1 MKDTIRQLI
10 QQALTQLVNE
20 GVLPEGLTP
29 AIQVEN
35 TRDKTHGDFASNIA
49 MMLAKPAGLKP
60 RDLAEKI
67 IAALPADPQVT
78 KAEIAGP
85 GFINFFQN
93 TQALAS
99 RLDAALA
106 DAKIGVRKAGPAQRV
121 AIDLSAPNLAKEMHV
136 GHLRSTIIGDGV
148 ARVLEFLGDDVIRQ
162 NHVGDWGT
170 QFGMLMAYLQ
180 ENPITSNEL
189 SDLENFYR
197 AAKKRFDESEEFADR
212 ARGLVV
218 KLQAGDAECLELWG
232 RFREISLSHCQEI
245 YELLNVKLTMADVM
259 GESAYNDDLINVV
272 NDLKAKGL
280 LVESNGAQCVFL
292 EEFKTADGDPLPV
305 IIVKAD
311 GGYLY
316 ATTDLAAVRYRSG
329 VLKADRALYFVDQR
343 QALHFQQVFEVARRA
358 GFVTHPMQMEHMGF
372 GTMNGA
378 DGRPFKTRDGG
389 TVKLID
395 LLNEAQDRAYNL
407 VKEKNPELAE
417 ADLRNIAR
425 VVGIGA
431 VKYADL
437 SKHRTSDY
445 SFNFELM
452 LNFEGNTA
460 PYLLYAY
467 TRVAG
472 VFRKLGK
479 DFSEVEGQINLEAPH
494 EQELAA
500 KLAQFGEVLNS
511 VGEKGTPHILCTYL
525 YEVAGLFSSFYENC
539 PILTADDEAQKQSRL
554 RLAALAG
561 RTLKQ
566 GLELLGLETLERIR
580 YQAPAKKPIP
590 GWLWMAIG
598 LTVGAFVVFL
608 MKLDPGK
615 GDDVKRVKQEQ
626 QKATKMAEA
635 NKTPPSP
642 TAPVKPKYDFYTLL
656 PESEVI
662 VPPDA
667 VPEKTLPTPQPVPT
681 TPVTPAE
688 AAKIDTARAQAALAG
703 ITPPPPPPVATT
715 KAAPVTKFFLQAGSF
730 PKQADADRVRAQII
744 LLGQAVTVESGT
756 VKDATWYRVLVG
768 PFSNREQLTVAQK
781 QLAGAGFSNLL
792 LQQRQSR

>member
-10 QQALTQLVNE
+10 QQALTQLVTD

-35 TRDKTHGDFASNIA
+35 ARDKTHGDFASNIA
-49 MMLAKPAGLKP
+49 MMLAKPAGMKP

-67 IAALPADPQVT
+67 IAALPADEQVS
-78 KAEIAGP
+78 KVEIAGP
-85 GFINFFQN
+85 GFLNFFQN

-106 DAKIGVRKAGPAQRV
+106 DAKLGVKKAGPQQKV
-121 AIDLSAPNLAKEMHV
+121 VVDLSAPNLAKEMHV
-136 GHLRSTIIGDGV
+136 GHLRSTIIGDAV
-148 ARVLEFLGDDVIRQ
+148 SRVLEFLGDDVIRQ

-180 ENPITSNEL
+180 ENPITSDEL

-218 KLQAGDAECLELWG
+218 KLQAGDPECLKLWT
-232 RFREISLSHCQEI
+232 RFKDISLSHCQKT
-245 YELLNVKLTMADVM
+245 YELLNVKLTMADVK
-259 GESAYNDDLINVV
+259 GESAYNDDLANVV
-272 NDLKAKGL
+272 SDLKAKGL
-280 LVESNGAQCVFL
+280 LVESKGAQCVFL
-292 EEFKTADGDPLPV
+292 EEFKTAEGEPLPV
-305 IIVKAD
+305 IVQKAD

-316 ATTDLAAVRYRSG
+316 ATTDLAAVRYRSN

-343 QALHFQQVFEVARRA
+343 QALHFNQVFEVARRA
-358 GFVTHPMQMEHMGF
+358 GFVGHPMQMEHMGF

-395 LLNEAQDRAYNL
+395 LLTEAKERAYAL

-417 ADLRNIAR
+417 ADLRAIGE

-479 DFSEVEGQINLEAPH
+479 SFEEVDGQIILQAPQ
-494 EQELAA
+494 EQDLAA
-500 KLAQFGEVLNS
+500 RLAQFGEILNN
-511 VGEKGTPHILCTYL
+511 VAEKGTPHVLCAYL
-525 YEVAGLFSSFYENC
+525 YDVAGLFSSFYENC
-539 PILTADDEAQKQSRL
+539 PILAADTPEQQQSRL
-554 RLAALAG
+554 RLAALTG

-566 GLELLGLETLERIR
+566 GLELLGLETLER
-580 YQAPAKKPIP
+580 
-590 GWLWMAIG
+590 M
-598 LTVGAFVVFL
+598 
-608 MKLDPGK
+608 
-615 GDDVKRVKQEQ
+615 
-626 QKATKMAEA
+626 
-635 NKTPPSP
+635 
-642 TAPVKPKYDFYTLL
+642 
-656 PESEVI
+656 
-662 VPPDA
+662 
-667 VPEKTLPTPQPVPT
+667 
-681 TPVTPAE
+681 
-688 AAKIDTARAQAALAG
+688 
-703 ITPPPPPPVATT
+703 
-715 KAAPVTKFFLQAGSF
+715 
-730 PKQADADRVRAQII
+730 
-744 LLGQAVTVESGT
+744 
-756 VKDATWYRVLVG
+756 
-768 PFSNREQLTVAQK
+768 
-781 QLAGAGFSNLL
+781 
-792 LQQRQSR
+792 

>member
-10 QQALTQLVNE
+10 QQALTQLVTD

-35 TRDKTHGDFASNIA
+35 ARDKTHGDFASNIA
-49 MMLAKPAGLKP
+49 MMLAKPAGMKP
-60 RDLAEKI
+60 RDLAEKL
-67 IAALPADPQVT
+67 IAALPADEQVS
-78 KAEIAGP
+78 KVEIAGP
-85 GFINFFQN
+85 GFLNFFQN

-106 DAKIGVRKAGPAQRV
+106 DAKLGVKKAGPQQKV
-121 AIDLSAPNLAKEMHV
+121 VVDLSAPNLAKEMHV
-136 GHLRSTIIGDGV
+136 GHLRSTIIGDAV
-148 ARVLEFLGDDVIRQ
+148 SRVLEFLGDDVIRQ

-180 ENPITSNEL
+180 ENPITSDEL

-197 AAKKRFDESEEFADR
+197 AAKKRFDESEAFADR

-218 KLQAGDAECLELWG
+218 KLQAGDPECLKLWT
-232 RFREISLSHCQEI
+232 RFKDISLSHCQKT

-259 GESAYNDDLINVV
+259 GESAYNDDLANVV

-280 LVESNGAQCVFL
+280 LVESKGAQCVFL
-292 EEFKTADGDPLPV
+292 EEFKTAEGEPLPV
-305 IIVKAD
+305 IVQKAD

-316 ATTDLAAVRYRSG
+316 ATTDLAAVRYRSN

-343 QALHFQQVFEVARRA
+343 QALHFNQVFEVARRA
-358 GFVTHPMQMEHMGF
+358 GFVGHPMQMEHMGF

-395 LLNEAQDRAYNL
+395 LLTEAKERAYAL

-417 ADLRNIAR
+417 ADLRAIGE

-479 DFSEVEGQINLEAPH
+479 DFDEVDGQIILQAPQ
-494 EQELAA
+494 EQDLAA
-500 KLAQFGEVLNS
+500 RLAQFGEILNN
-511 VGEKGTPHILCTYL
+511 VAEKGTPHVLCAYL
-525 YEVAGLFSSFYENC
+525 YDVAGLFSSFYENC
-539 PILTADDEAQKQSRL
+539 PILAADTPEQQQSRL
-554 RLAALAG
+554 RLAALTG

-566 GLELLGLETLERIR
+566 GLELLGLETLER
-580 YQAPAKKPIP
+580 
-590 GWLWMAIG
+590 M
-598 LTVGAFVVFL
+598 
-608 MKLDPGK
+608 
-615 GDDVKRVKQEQ
+615 
-626 QKATKMAEA
+626 
-635 NKTPPSP
+635 
-642 TAPVKPKYDFYTLL
+642 
-656 PESEVI
+656 
-662 VPPDA
+662 
-667 VPEKTLPTPQPVPT
+667 
-681 TPVTPAE
+681 
-688 AAKIDTARAQAALAG
+688 
-703 ITPPPPPPVATT
+703 
-715 KAAPVTKFFLQAGSF
+715 
-730 PKQADADRVRAQII
+730 
-744 LLGQAVTVESGT
+744 
-756 VKDATWYRVLVG
+756 
-768 PFSNREQLTVAQK
+768 
-781 QLAGAGFSNLL
+781 
-792 LQQRQSR
+792 

>member
-10 QQALTQLVNE
+10 QQALTQLVAD
-20 GVLPEGLTP
+20 GVLPDGLTP

-35 TRDKTHGDFASNIA
+35 ARDKTHGDFASNIA

-60 RDLAEKI
+60 RDLAEKL
-67 IAALPADPQVT
+67 IAALPADPQVS
-78 KAEIAGP
+78 KVEIAGP
-85 GFINFFQN
+85 GFLNFFQN

-106 DAKIGVRKAGPAQRV
+106 DAKLGVHKAGAVQKV
-121 AIDLSAPNLAKEMHV
+121 VIDMSAPNLAKEMHV
-136 GHLRSTIIGDGV
+136 GHLRSTIIGDAV
-148 ARVLEFLGDDVIRQ
+148 ARVLEFLGDDVVRQ

-170 QFGMLMAYLQ
+170 QFGMLMAYLE
-180 ENPITSNEL
+180 ENPITSEEL

-197 AAKKRFDESEEFADR
+197 AAKKRFDESSDFADR

-218 KLQAGDAECLELWG
+218 KLQAGDPECLKLWT
-232 RFREISLSHCQEI
+232 RFKDISLSHCQKT

-259 GESAYNDDLINVV
+259 GESAYNDDLANVV
-272 NDLKAKGL
+272 NDLKAKGM

-292 EEFKTADGDPLPV
+292 DEFKNAEGEPLPV

-343 QALHFQQVFEVARRA
+343 QALHFQQVFAVARKA
-358 GFVTHPMQMEHMGF
+358 GFVTHPMDMEHMGF

-395 LLNEAQDRAYNL
+395 LLNEAKERAYAL
-407 VKEKNPELAE
+407 VKEKNPQLPEEELRA
-417 ADLRNIAR
+417 IAK

-479 DFSEVEGQINLEAPH
+479 GFDEVDGEILLQAAQ
-494 EQELAA
+494 EQDLAA
-500 KLAQFGEVLNS
+500 RLAQFGEILNN
-511 VGEKGTPHILCTYL
+511 VAEKGTPHVLCSYL
-525 YEVAGLFSSFYENC
+525 YDVAGLFSSFYENC
-539 PILTADDEAQKQSRL
+539 PILAAETPEQQQSRL
-554 RLAALAG
+554 RLAALTG

-566 GLELLGLETLERIR
+566 GLELLGLETLER
-580 YQAPAKKPIP
+580 
-590 GWLWMAIG
+590 M
-598 LTVGAFVVFL
+598 
-608 MKLDPGK
+608 
-615 GDDVKRVKQEQ
+615 
-626 QKATKMAEA
+626 
-635 NKTPPSP
+635 
-642 TAPVKPKYDFYTLL
+642 
-656 PESEVI
+656 
-662 VPPDA
+662 
-667 VPEKTLPTPQPVPT
+667 
-681 TPVTPAE
+681 
-688 AAKIDTARAQAALAG
+688 
-703 ITPPPPPPVATT
+703 
-715 KAAPVTKFFLQAGSF
+715 
-730 PKQADADRVRAQII
+730 
-744 LLGQAVTVESGT
+744 
-756 VKDATWYRVLVG
+756 
-768 PFSNREQLTVAQK
+768 
-781 QLAGAGFSNLL
+781 
-792 LQQRQSR
+792 

>member
-1 MKDTIRQLI
+1 MTAQLLIESNCAPIYIGTLEGVNGSRITKGSPPQIHYPTAKVGKADPATDNAQFFHLRNEALPRLRSKEKTMKDTIRQLI
-10 QQALTQLVNE
+10 QQALAQLVTE

-35 TRDKTHGDFASNIA
+35 ARDKTHGDFASNIA
-49 MMLAKPAGLKP
+49 MMLAKPAGMKP

-67 IAALPADPQVT
+67 IAALPADEQISKT
-78 KAEIAGP
+78 EIAGP
-85 GFINFFQN
+85 GFLNFFQN

-106 DAKIGVRKAGPAQRV
+106 DEKIGVRKATPAMRTV
-121 AIDLSAPNLAKEMHV
+121 IDMSAPNLAKEMHV

-148 ARVLEFLGDDVIRQ
+148 ARVLEFLGDEVIRQ

-170 QFGMLMAYLQ
+170 QFGMLMAYLE
-180 ENPITSNEL
+180 ENPITSDEL

-197 AAKKRFDESEEFADR
+197 AAKQRFDESPEFADR
-212 ARGLVV
+212 ARSLVV
-218 KLQAGDAECLELWG
+218 KLQAGDPDCLALWSK
-232 RFREISLSHCQEI
+232 FKDISLSHCQKI

-272 NDLKAKGL
+272 NDLKAKGM

-292 EEFKTADGDPLPV
+292 DEFKNAEGEPLPV

-316 ATTDLAAVRYRSG
+316 ATTDLAAIRYRSG

-343 QALHFQQVFEVARRA
+343 QALHFQQVFAVARKA
-358 GFVTHPMQMEHMGF
+358 GFVTHPMDMEHMGF

-395 LLNEAQDRAYNL
+395 LLNEAKERAYTL
-407 VKEKNPELAE
+407 VKEKNPELPE
-417 ADLRNIAR
+417 EELRAIAK
-425 VVGIGA
+425 VVGIDA

-437 SKHRTSDY
+437 SKHRASDY
-445 SFNFELM
+445 SFNFDLM

-479 DFSEVEGQINLEAPH
+479 NFNEVEGHIVLQAPQ
-494 EQELAA
+494 ELELAA
-500 KLAQFGEVLNS
+500 KLAQFGEVLNN
-511 VGEKGTPHILCTYL
+511 VAEKGTPHILCTYL

-539 PILTADDEAQKQSRL
+539 PILNAEDETQKQSRL

-566 GLELLGLETLERIR
+566 GLELLGLETLER
-580 YQAPAKKPIP
+580 
-590 GWLWMAIG
+590 M
-598 LTVGAFVVFL
+598 
-608 MKLDPGK
+608 
-615 GDDVKRVKQEQ
+615 
-626 QKATKMAEA
+626 
-635 NKTPPSP
+635 
-642 TAPVKPKYDFYTLL
+642 
-656 PESEVI
+656 
-662 VPPDA
+662 
-667 VPEKTLPTPQPVPT
+667 
-681 TPVTPAE
+681 
-688 AAKIDTARAQAALAG
+688 
-703 ITPPPPPPVATT
+703 
-715 KAAPVTKFFLQAGSF
+715 
-730 PKQADADRVRAQII
+730 
-744 LLGQAVTVESGT
+744 
-756 VKDATWYRVLVG
+756 
-768 PFSNREQLTVAQK
+768 
-781 QLAGAGFSNLL
+781 
-792 LQQRQSR
+792 